1 MTFSDQAPGRITVLK
16 KEQVLAEDAEG
27 QVTMQNVTW
36 QGGAYYNGYVYTAT
50 MEQWPVGDNTVAT
63 GTVLYRSKV
72 TKGETPDKTVIG
84 ERERV
89 GATANVELGNL
100 GFDYNTGRM
109 YAVDYTNGGM
119 AIVDLDSGAVDLLGT
134 FSGDIGGPTYA
145 TAMCVTREGRI
156 IISDMSGNLYTVDC
170 DTLYTTRIGSCGTE
184 TLYYAGMTYDLSLI
198 HI

>member
-1 MTFSDQAPGRITVLK
+1 
-16 KEQVLAEDAEG
+16 
-27 QVTMQNVTW
+27 
-36 QGGAYYNGYVYTAT
+36 

-145 TAMCVTREGRI
+145 TVSYTHLCIV
-156 IISDMSGNLYTVDC
+156 NLCRMNYNFQQVP
-170 DTLYTTRIGSCGTE
+170 LRASARLHFWI
-184 TLYYAGMTYDLSLI
+184 
-198 HI
+198 